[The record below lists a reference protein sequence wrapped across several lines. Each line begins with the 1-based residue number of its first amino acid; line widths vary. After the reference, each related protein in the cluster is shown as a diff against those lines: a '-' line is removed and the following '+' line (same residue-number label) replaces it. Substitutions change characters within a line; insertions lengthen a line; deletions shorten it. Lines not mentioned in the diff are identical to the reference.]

1 MNNEEERVLPDDEG
15 NCPSGYHKMPADDN
29 HDTPWCMEG
38 DSHGGSSDEGYAS
51 ATTIEKETRICNDLH
66 LAHTR
71 NEDGTEPD
79 APKIVGY
86 ASVFDSMSENLG
98 GFREL
103 IQRGAFAESL
113 SNNDEVHALFNHDN
127 NKILG
132 RRGAGTLKLWE
143 DDHGLRVEIDPPNTT
158 DGNDVVEL
166 LRRGDLV
173 SMSFGFYNVKDTW
186 ETRDDEDIRIINQ
199 AKLFDVSV
207 VTNPAYHATEVNVRS
222 HNEYVASKE
231 IENTDFN
238 AVGETIDLRLKLRI
252 AEEA

>member
-1 MNNEEERVLPDDEG
+1 MNEEK
-15 NCPSGYHKMPADDN
+15 NKAM
-29 HDTPWCMEG
+29 
-38 DSHGGSSDEGYAS
+38 
-51 ATTIEKETRICNDLH
+51 EKETRICNDLH

-71 NEDGTEPD
+71 SEDGTEPE

-113 SNNDEVHALFNHDN
+113 ANNDEVHALFNHDD

-132 RRGAGTLKLWE
+132 RRGAGTLNLWE

-173 SMSFGFYNVKDTW
+173 SMSFGFYNIKDDW
-186 ETRDDEDIRIINQ
+186 ETRDGEDIRTIKE

-207 VTNPAYHATEVNVRS
+207 VTNPAYQSTEVNVRS

-231 IENTDFN
+231 IENTDFD
-238 AVGETIDLRLKLRI
+238 AVGETIDLRLRLRL